1 MNAKAISIIVLLI
14 LLLVF
19 ALQKTQ
25 PVYLSFLLWQI
36 SLSSVL
42 STLVSFITGLLI
54 VYLLMRVVRMKN
66 KNPRLD
72 YSRSNLFQFLLARYF
87 EKVLIGNKKSAKNKD
102 NLSE

>member
-1 MNAKAISIIVLLI
+1 MNAKAIAIIVLLI
-14 LLLVF
+14 LLLIF
-19 ALQKTQ
+19 TIQQTQ
-25 PVYLSFLLWQI
+25 PVFLSFLLWQI

-42 STLVSFITGLLI
+42 SILMSFITGLLI
-54 VYLLMRVVRMKN
+54 VYSLMMVVRVRK

-87 EKVLIGNKKSAKNKD
+87 EKVLIGNKKSSKKKG